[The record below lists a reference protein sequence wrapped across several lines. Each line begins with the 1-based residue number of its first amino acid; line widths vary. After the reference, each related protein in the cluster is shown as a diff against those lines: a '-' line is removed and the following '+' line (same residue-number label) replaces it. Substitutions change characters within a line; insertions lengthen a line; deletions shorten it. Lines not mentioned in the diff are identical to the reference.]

1 MKRAI
6 LNIRI
11 LRKHGACTEAVEWF
25 ETQPKKDYK
34 SLLISCIKEDHL
46 EWVNWMLLRLLTK
59 ENKIRYAIYAATQVL
74 HIFEKK
80 YPGDDRPRKAITAA
94 RNYVKNP
101 VNKDAATAA
110 TADSAAYAA
119 AYAYADS
126 AAYAAADSATDVSE
140 QKKITT
146 KILTYGYKLL
156 MKERKS

>member
-119 AYAYADS
+119 A
-126 AAYAAADSATDVSE
+126 DSATDVSE